1 MQPQRLRGR
10 RDASGTETRGQP
22 HRWPVFVGLAIL
34 TLTLSVIPV
43 AARSDG
49 QSDVAGAR
57 AATARFHD
65 LDAAQDAG
73 YSALVAD
80 LAGITCIDNPG
91 VGAMGVHYLN
101 PSLAPELGDAAAEA
115 TVDAETPELL
125 VYAPGPKGQ
134 LRLVALE
141 YLAIRANWDAHNS
154 ARPSLF
160 GREFDL
166 TLAGNRYGLPDFY
179 SLHAWIWDP
188 NPTDQFVPWNPRVT
202 CP

>member
-1 MQPQRLRGR
+1 MAVQHDPQSRAAR
-10 RDASGTETRGQP
+10 R
-22 HRWPVFVGLAIL
+22 RWPLFVGLAIL
-34 TLTLSVIPV
+34 GLTLTAIPV
-43 AARSDG
+43 AAEPGG
-49 QSDVAGAR
+49 QSNVAGAR

-65 LDAAQDAG
+65 LGAAQSAG

-101 PSLAPELGDAAAEA
+101 PALAPELGDPTAEA
-115 TVDAETPELL
+115 TVDASTPELL
-125 VYAPGPKGQ
+125 VYAPGPNGQ

-141 YLAIRANWDAHNS
+141 YLALRANWDAHH
-154 ARPSLF
+154 AAPPSLF
-160 GREFDL
+160 GQTFSL

-188 NPTDQFVPWNPRVT
+188 NPTDLFAPWNPRVA